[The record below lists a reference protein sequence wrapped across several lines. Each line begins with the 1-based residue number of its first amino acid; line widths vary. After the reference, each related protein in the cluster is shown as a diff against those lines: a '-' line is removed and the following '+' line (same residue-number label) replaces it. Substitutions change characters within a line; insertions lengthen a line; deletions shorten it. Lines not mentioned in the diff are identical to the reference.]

1 MSGIF
6 GGGGS
11 GKGSSGGKGTPENV
25 DIPPFISAGGV
36 TPQQQNLGQYSYG
49 QDLTAQA
56 SLFGGS
62 GTGDS
67 TMATQGAAGA
77 RNTAAEQMAG
87 MSDTNQKAM
96 YDLYGNDVSAIS
108 QELQNASTTN
118 TSPSLGS
125 LAEGSGFGTNTN
137 ASLT

>member
-1 MSGIF
+1 MSGLF
-6 GGGGS
+6 
-11 GKGSSGGKGTPENV
+11 GSSSSGKGTPENV
-25 DIPPFISAGGV
+25 DIPPFLSAGGV
-36 TPQQQNLGQYSYG
+36 TPEQQSLGQYSYG

-67 TMATQGAAGA
+67 TMATQGAEGA
-77 RNTAAEQMAG
+77 RNQAGMQMAG
-87 MSDTNQKAM
+87 MSDADQGAM
-96 YDLYGNDVSAIS
+96 YNLYGNDVNAIS
-108 QELQNASTTN
+108 TDLANANATQ

-137 ASLT
+137 ATIT